1 MMNYY
6 EIRWETITKEKI
18 ISFVWAETSDN
29 ALEQAKKFK
38 DYHGIIS
45 VFKMDNPAFS
55 SWLGED
61 SDDDWNDVGGLVYKQ
76 NSTVFDE
83 TYLISEFH

>member
-18 ISFVWAETSDN
+18 ISFVWAETNDG

-61 SDDDWNDVGGLVYKQ
+61 SDDDWNDVGV
-76 NSTVFDE
+76 
-83 TYLISEFH
+83 